1 MPACNELITLTST
14 QLPFRLKISILFK
27 KWSHIGVDCSQA
39 YNLTNSY
46 RNYVYSS
53 SLTMTGS
60 YKKLIRHTTTEP
72 QIMKTA
78 STDYY
83 HIEKALVQQQKNIK
97 V

>member
-1 MPACNELITLTST
+1 
-14 QLPFRLKISILFK
+14 
-27 KWSHIGVDCSQA
+27 
-39 YNLTNSY
+39 
-46 RNYVYSS
+46 
-53 SLTMTGS
+53 MTGS